1 MKVRKTFKETWDYIR
16 RNYLRKPIVIYIV
29 FTLTGIILFFLSIFL
44 SRYEHKRQLLS
55 AEFFPRSSFN
65 LIYSLGILFNTAWF
79 IITGIIII
87 FKSIWDIDSILMKIL
102 GILFGIILIISS
114 LFIVGVIY
122 LILNIIVMR

>member
-1 MKVRKTFKETWDYIR
+1 MRKTFKETWDYIR
-16 RNYLRKPIVIYIV
+16 RNYLRKPTVTYIV

-44 SRYEHKRQLLS
+44 SRYENKHQFYS
-55 AEFFPRSSFN
+55 WEFISSFFGF
-65 LIYSLGILFNTAWF
+65 IYGLGIVFNTAWF

-114 LFIVGVIY
+114 LFIVCVIY
-122 LILNIIVMR
+122 FILNIIEMR